1 MSAVF
6 PARLLPHAA
15 RGQSDRVCHLFLVR
29 PDLDQPPLAEPGLD
43 EPGLGQGSPLAAG
56 AASQVVLTALC
67 GQALKL
73 ADAERLGHLRGVLP
87 CLACLVS
94 PRLSETEI
102 PKWLMA
108 PD

>member
-15 RGQSDRVCHLFLVR
+15 RGQSDRVCHLFPSV
-29 PDLDQPPLAEPGLD
+29 PGLD
-43 EPGLGQGSPLAAG
+43 ERTPPEAG
-56 AASQVVLTALC
+56 AAEPVVLTALC
-67 GQALKL
+67 GQALNL
-73 ADAERLGHLRGVLP
+73 ADAERLGHMRGVLP

-94 PRLSETEI
+94 PRLGETGI